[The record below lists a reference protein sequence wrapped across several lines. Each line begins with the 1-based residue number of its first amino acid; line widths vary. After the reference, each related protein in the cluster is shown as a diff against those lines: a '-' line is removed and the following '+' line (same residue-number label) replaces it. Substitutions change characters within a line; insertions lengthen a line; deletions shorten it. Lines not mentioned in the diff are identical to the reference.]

1 MNWYGIMASKC
12 YTRSISFVTMRYIG
26 HLWKKLNPWVVGSS
40 DKAEG
45 IVCFND
51 VEKKVWMY
59 EKSVMMVKMISIE
72 AQEKNM
78 KGGVPNCLG
87 EIRISL
93 IPQIYI
99 YI

>member
-1 MNWYGIMASKC
+1 
-12 YTRSISFVTMRYIG
+12 
-26 HLWKKLNPWVVGSS
+26 
-40 DKAEG
+40 
-45 IVCFND
+45 
-51 VEKKVWMY
+51 MY

>member
-1 MNWYGIMASKC
+1 
-12 YTRSISFVTMRYIG
+12 
-26 HLWKKLNPWVVGSS
+26 
-40 DKAEG
+40 
-45 IVCFND
+45 
-51 VEKKVWMY
+51 
-59 EKSVMMVKMISIE
+59 MVKMISIE

-99 YI
+99 YIYINIYIIGESLQIFHSSQWKE